1 MIPTGRQIP
10 LRHGDFV
17 AVITEVGAGLRELS
31 WRGRPLVVGFAEDEI
46 PDAFQG
52 AVLAPWPNRI
62 ADGRYRFDGQL
73 HQLDLS
79 EPARLNALHGLV
91 NWAAWTI
98 DGASAAADLD
108 VSRAR
113 LTHRVWPTPGYP
125 FLLDLTVDYRLSDDG
140 LTFALTARNSGDVPA
155 PYGGSFHP
163 YLVAGSGDADSWTVQ
178 SPAGSYLTVDPNRL
192 LPRGI
197 APLAEFDFRDPT
209 PLTGLEI
216 DHAFTD
222 IGFDDAGR
230 ARLSLIDDAGDG
242 VTMTWD
248 RRCPWLQLCIP
259 GKPPADLYRRADLY
273 RKALAVEPMTC
284 PPDAFNSEVD
294 LIVLAPGESHSFE
307 LTIGAI
313 G

>member
-10 LRHGDFV
+10 LQYDDFA
-17 AVITEVGAGLRELS
+17 AVITEVGAGLRELT
-31 WRGRPLVVGFAEDEI
+31 WRGRPLVIGFAEDET
-46 PDAFQG
+46 PDAYQG
-52 AVLAPWPNRI
+52 AILAPWPNRI
-62 ADGRYRFDGQL
+62 ADGQYWFGGES

-79 EPARLNALHGLV
+79 EPERLNALHGLV
-91 NWAAWTI
+91 NWAAWDI
-98 DGASAAADLD
+98 EQVSAAGASDM
-108 VSRAR
+108 SRVR
-113 LTHRVWPTPGYP
+113 LTHRLWPKPGYP
-125 FLLDLTVDYRLSDDG
+125 HVLDLVVDYRLTDDG
-140 LTFALTARNSGDVPA
+140 LTLGLTATNAGDSPA

-163 YLVAGSGDADSWTVQ
+163 YLVAGSGDADSWSVQ

-197 APLAEFDFRDPT
+197 APLAEFDFREPM
-209 PLTGLEI
+209 PLGGLEI

-222 IGFDDAGR
+222 IAFDDAGL
-230 ARLSLIDDAGDG
+230 AALTLTDDAGQG
-242 VTMTWD
+242 VRMTWD

-259 GKPPADLYRRADLY
+259 GKRRADLH

-294 LIVLAPGESHSFE
+294 LIVLEPGESHSFE
-307 LTIGAI
+307 LTIGAV

>member
-10 LRHGDFV
+10 LQHGDFA
-17 AVITEVGAGLRELS
+17 AVITEVGAGLRELT
-31 WRGRPLVVGFAEDEI
+31 WRGRPLVIGFAEDEI
-46 PDAFQG
+46 PDAYQG
-52 AVLAPWPNRI
+52 GVLAPWPNRI
-62 ADGRYRFDGQL
+62 ADGQYRFSGQL

-79 EPARLNALHGLV
+79 EPERHNALHGLV
-91 NWAAWTI
+91 NWAAW
-98 DGASAAADLD
+98 DVVSAGESEVQLKH
-108 VSRAR
+108 R
-113 LTHRVWPTPGYP
+113 LWPKPGYP
-125 FLLDLTVDYRLSDDG
+125 FLLDLTVTYRLTADG
-140 LTFALTARNSGDVPA
+140 LTFGLTATNAGDEPA

-163 YLVAGSGDADSWTVQ
+163 YLVAGSGDADSWTVR

-209 PLTGLEI
+209 PLGGLEI

-222 IGFDDAGR
+222 ITFDDAGL
-230 ARLSLIDDAGDG
+230 AVLDLTDDAGTG
-242 VTMTWD
+242 VRMTWD
-248 RRCPWLQLCIP
+248 RQCPWLQLCIP
-259 GKPPADLYRRADLY
+259 GKRRPDMH

-284 PPDAFNSEVD
+284 PPDAFNSGVD
-294 LIVLAPGESHSFE
+294 LIVLEPGQAHSLE

>member
-1 MIPTGRQIP
+1 MI
-10 LRHGDFV
+10 
-17 AVITEVGAGLRELS
+17 
-31 WRGRPLVVGFAEDEI
+31 GFAEDEI
-46 PDAFQG
+46 PAAYQG

-79 EPARLNALHGLV
+79 EPERGNALHGLV
-91 NWAAWTI
+91 NWAAW
-98 DGASAAADLD
+98 DVESAADDA
-108 VSRAR
+108 VR
-113 LTHRVWPTPGYP
+113 LTHRLWPTPGYP
-125 FLLDLTVDYRLSDDG
+125 FLLDLTIDYRLADDG

-178 SPAGSYLTVDPNRL
+178 SPAGSYLTVDPGRL
-192 LPRGI
+192 LPRSI

-222 IGFDDAGR
+222 ITFDDAGR
-230 ARLSLIDDAGDG
+230 ATLSLTDDAGEG
-242 VTMTWD
+242 VRMTWD
-248 RRCPWLQLCIP
+248 RACRWLQLCIP
-259 GKPPADLYRRADLY
+259 GKPHADLSPSTDLYRR
-273 RKALAVEPMTC
+273 ALAVEPMTC

-313 G
+313 GAIE